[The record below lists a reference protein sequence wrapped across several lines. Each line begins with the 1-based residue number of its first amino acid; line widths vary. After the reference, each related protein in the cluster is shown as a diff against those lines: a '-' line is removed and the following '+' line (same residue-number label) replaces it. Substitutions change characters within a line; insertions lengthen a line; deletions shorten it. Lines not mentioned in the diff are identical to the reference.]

1 MADTQV
7 AGRQLG
13 SELRQLV
20 RAVQPVGKLAEG
32 RCSRADE
39 PGKTS
44 EHLLP
49 AGEQESRFDPR
60 LVRSPEEWLGRVEVV
75 RVGVCPVASVG

>member
-20 RAVQPVGKLAEG
+20 RAVQPVGKLTEG
-32 RCSRADE
+32 WGSRADE
-39 PGKTS
+39 AGKTP

-49 AGEQESRFDPR
+49 AGEQESRLDSR
-60 LVRSPEEWLGRVEVV
+60 LVRSSEEPLGRVEVV
-75 RVGVCPVASVG
+75 WVGVCPVASVG